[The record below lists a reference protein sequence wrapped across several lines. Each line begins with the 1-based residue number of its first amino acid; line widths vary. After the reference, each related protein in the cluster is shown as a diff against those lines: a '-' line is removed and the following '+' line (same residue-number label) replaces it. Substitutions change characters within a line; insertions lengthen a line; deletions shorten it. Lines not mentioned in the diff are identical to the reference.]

1 MNYKKI
7 KSQGEKKLIE
17 REKKAL
23 TLLDHPNIV
32 KLHKVVDDEERGCTY
47 MILEYVSGGEL
58 FDYIVA
64 HGRIK
69 ERDARKFIRQVCVVH
84 LFF

>member
-1 MNYKKI
+1 M
-7 KSQGEKKLIE
+7 
-17 REKKAL
+17 
-23 TLLDHPNIV
+23 
-32 KLHKVVDDEERGCTY
+32 KLHKVIDDEERGCSY

-69 ERDARKFIRQVCVVH
+69 EKDARKFIREVRD
-84 LFF
+84 